1 MAENKSNIVDVEDLL
16 IVWKFISK
24 NWLIIL
30 ILPVI
35 SGLLAYLYVHR
46 LSDEYGAKTEIL
58 LGSASGYER
67 QSQIYRG
74 LTGYGNSV
82 SELTNQIRIIQSHD
96 LISRALDKLDFQTS
110 YYIVGRAKTTEI
122 PFIDPFEVEID
133 LIEANGS
140 QLFGVPF
147 DVKIVDKN
155 KFVLSFD
162 YDGKR
167 IERTHKFN
175 TDIAENEYLLK
186 LTRNQLLSDENFERL
201 KENSYRFVVNTKKHL
216 VRKYQKALQIEN
228 EEGTSILEI
237 SVKDHLAS
245 KAKMFLDSL
254 SHTYIEY
261 TIQAQINL
269 NENTLSYI
277 DLQLEGI
284 TQILDSME
292 TSLELYKES
301 KDILDLSREQSEFFE
316 KLLAY
321 EAEKRSLQL
330 KLETMTSLENYL
342 SAQPDEQLLPPALY
356 IIDDSF
362 LRTSLTELY
371 NLEVLRSQASFSS
384 KETSPG
390 SRQNQV
396 TIQELRSNIMV
407 YMKNLRVAVNE
418 RVRDVNQEIA
428 YYESLLRKLPQSQR
442 EILNI
447 QRNLEVNE
455 KMYVYLLEKKAN
467 TIIARAAIIPEVGI
481 IEVGRSIGVIGPK
494 KFKLIYYFIAGGLL
508 LGLLISFIRSVF
520 FDRIENSRELKQ
532 ITSLPIMGG
541 IPQYTESDD
550 DRLVVIQDSR
560 SNVAESF
567 RSIRTNLQYFSD
579 HPGSQVVLLTSLY
592 PGEGKTFCSVNTAA
606 IIASAHKKVL
616 LLDFDMHKPKVHVA
630 TGLSNDKGLSTF
642 ISGHNTLDE
651 VIMDSGHEH
660 LDVITAG
667 PVPPNASELVLSPK
681 VDLLISQLKER
692 YDYIVIDTP
701 PLMLISD
708 SMVLLRKV
716 DVGMFVMNTEKA
728 TRGGVRHLEEIVQSN
743 NLAHTSLILNNVK
756 VKKWKYYYGRYG
768 HRYGYGYG
776 YGYGQKY
783 SSEK

>member
-24 NWLIIL
+24 NWLILL

-67 QSQIYRG
+67 QSQIYKG
-74 LTGYGNSV
+74 LTGFGNNV
-82 SELTNQIRIIQSHD
+82 SQLTNQIRVIQSHD
-96 LISRALDKLDFQTS
+96 LISKTLDKLDFQIS

-122 PFIDPFEVEID
+122 PYIDPFEVDID

-147 DVKIVDKN
+147 DVQIVDKN
-155 KFVLSFD
+155 QFILAFESQ
-162 YDGKR
+162 GNR
-167 IERTHKFN
+167 IERKHKFN
-175 TDIAENEYLLK
+175 KDIVESEYLLK
-186 LTRNQLLSDENFERL
+186 LTRNELLSDANFERL
-201 KENSYRFVVNTKKHL
+201 KENNYRFVVNSKRHL
-216 VRKYQKALQIEN
+216 VKKYQTALNIEN

-254 SHTYIEY
+254 SSTYIEY
-261 TIQAQINL
+261 TIQAQIDL
-269 NENTLSYI
+269 NENTLNYI
-277 DLQLEGI
+277 DKQLAGI
-284 TQILDSME
+284 TLILDSME
-292 TSLELYKES
+292 TNLEQYKED
-301 KDILDLSREQSEFFE
+301 KDILDLTREQTEFFQ
-316 KLLAY
+316 KLLGY
-321 EAEKRSLQL
+321 ESEKRALQL
-330 KLETMTSLENYL
+330 KLETMGSLENYL
-342 SAQPDEQLLPPALY
+342 TSKTDERLLPPALY
-356 IIDDSF
+356 IIDDDF
-362 LRTSLTELY
+362 LKSALTELY
-371 NLEVLRSQASFSS
+371 NLEVQRAQASFSA
-384 KETSPG
+384 KETSQG
-390 SRQNQV
+390 AQQNQS
-396 TIQELRSNIMV
+396 TIQSVRANIMV
-407 YMKNLRVAVNE
+407 YLKNLRVAVNE
-418 RVRDVNQEIA
+418 RLASVNSEIA

-447 QRNLEVNE
+447 ERNLEVNE

-481 IEVGRSIGVIGPK
+481 IEVGRSIGIIGPQ
-494 KFKLIYYFIAGGLL
+494 KFKLIYYFIAAGLL
-508 LGLLISFIRSVF
+508 LALVISFVRSVF

-532 ITSLPIMGG
+532 ITNLPIMGG
-541 IPQYTESDD
+541 IPNYVDGDD
-550 DRLVVIQDSR
+550 DRLVVTQDSR

-567 RSIRTNLQYFSD
+567 RSIRTNLQYFSE
-579 HPGSQVVLLTSLY
+579 HPGSQVILLTSLY

-630 TGLSNDKGLSTF
+630 TGLSNDRGLSTF
-642 ISGHNTLDE
+642 ISGHHTLEE
-651 VIMDSGHEH
+651 VILESGHDH

-667 PVPPNASELVLSPK
+667 PVPPNASELVLSPN
-681 VDLLISQLKER
+681 VDQLLAKLKER

-743 NLAHTSLILNNVK
+743 NLSHTALILNNVK

-776 YGYGQKY
+776 YGYGQEY
-783 SSEK
+783 SSGK